1 MNQTIYI
8 GLMASFLAGMATAI
22 GALPIL
28 FTSKLEKKWQSIL
41 LGIGGGVM
49 LAATTFSLI
58 MPGKEAAIAL
68 GYSQKSSALIISIGI
83 TLGAALLWLIH
94 NKFPHEHFNQG
105 KEGIIFENFQR
116 IWLFVLAI
124 TLHNFPEGLSVVIGF
139 GDGKISNVLPLAIA
153 IGLRNIPEGLVVAL
167 AYKRVEL
174 FSGLCFWSFSTN
186 RFGGT
191 RRRDSRCNC
200 C

>member
-8 GLMASFLAGMATAI
+8 GLMASFLTGMATAI

-28 FTSKLEKKWQSIL
+28 FTSKLEEKWQSIL

-49 LAATTFSLI
+49 LAVRTFSLI

-94 NKFPHEHFNQG
+94 NKFSKGYQWE
-105 KEGIIFENFQR
+105 
-116 IWLFVLAI
+116 
-124 TLHNFPEGLSVVIGF
+124 
-139 GDGKISNVLPLAIA
+139 
-153 IGLRNIPEGLVVAL
+153 
-167 AYKRVEL
+167 
-174 FSGLCFWSFSTN
+174 
-186 RFGGT
+186 
-191 RRRDSRCNC
+191 
-200 C
+200 